1 MRWAVG
7 TLSLECNSFSP
18 ERTDL
23 EYFKRNGYLAY
34 GEAIRE
40 QHRGMRNEL
49 AGFLEICDR
58 QGMQTV
64 PTCAAWAVPH
74 GVVAAET
81 YAALKR
87 EFVTRIQA
95 AEPIDGV
102 YLCLHGSMVVEGLD
116 DPEGDLL
123 ESVRGLIGRK
133 PLVASLDFHANVTA
147 RIAKHADIIVGY
159 NSFPHTNLFEVGQKA
174 AELACRH
181 HARTGDLRRVFIK
194 IPMIVPMERVTIVGN
209 EPMVRIIRD
218 LERLESGD
226 GILALSA
233 YGVQCWLDIDEMGCS
248 LLGVARAD
256 RVDFV
261 QRELTR
267 VALDFWNLRQTF
279 CDFPFLSPEE
289 AIREGLACPDQPV
302 VLNEPADNVGAGA
315 TGDST
320 YILEALLTLNVAVPT
335 ILTIVDP
342 EAVDVAVRAGVGS
355 AIEMPIGGKLNRRF
369 SQPVKV
375 RGTIRTIFDGRYRY
389 AGPVYHGV
397 ETSMGRTVVLEVN
410 RCIFIELTE
419 LPVYTIDPEHYRCVG
434 LMPERMKF
442 IVLKSQGSFKA
453 SYEGLAKRVLYL
465 DTPGIS
471 GSNIRRLPFTKIDR
485 NRTYPWKED
494 LVFEPKPETFSSAV
508 LAG

>member
-1 MRWAVG
+1 
-7 TLSLECNSFSP
+7 
-18 ERTDL
+18 
-23 EYFKRNGYLAY
+23 
-34 GEAIRE
+34 
-40 QHRGMRNEL
+40 
-49 AGFLEICDR
+49 
-58 QGMQTV
+58 
-64 PTCAAWAVPH
+64 
-74 GVVAAET
+74 
-81 YAALKR
+81 
-87 EFVTRIQA
+87 
-95 AEPIDGV
+95 
-102 YLCLHGSMVVEGLD
+102 MVVEGLD

-342 EAVDVAVRAGVGS
+342 EAVDVAVRAS
-355 AIEMPIGGKLNRRF
+355 EAAISVSITDHGGGPPAFESPAPDLEAKLAGL
-369 SQPVKV
+369 QTP
-375 RGTIRTIFDGRYRY
+375 RGWGLFLIEKMVDSMRVTTDG
-389 AGPVYHGV
+389 AHH
-397 ETSMGRTVVLEVN
+397 T
-410 RCIFIELTE
+410 IELIMFRKDE
-419 LPVYTIDPEHYRCVG
+419 
-434 LMPERMKF
+434 
-442 IVLKSQGSFKA
+442 
-453 SYEGLAKRVLYL
+453 
-465 DTPGIS
+465 
-471 GSNIRRLPFTKIDR
+471 
-485 NRTYPWKED
+485 
-494 LVFEPKPETFSSAV
+494 
-508 LAG
+508 